1 MWSFLP
7 VVENKKRRGGFHIR
21 PDAGSRLAGAYR
33 MRPYD
38 VHFFER
44 SASDAIHRIYYF
56 LFIIYYL

>member
-21 PDAGSRLAGAYR
+21 PQCCITDAQYFLA
-33 MRPYD
+33 
-38 VHFFER
+38 ER
-44 SASDAIHRIYYF
+44 SDANHRIYYF